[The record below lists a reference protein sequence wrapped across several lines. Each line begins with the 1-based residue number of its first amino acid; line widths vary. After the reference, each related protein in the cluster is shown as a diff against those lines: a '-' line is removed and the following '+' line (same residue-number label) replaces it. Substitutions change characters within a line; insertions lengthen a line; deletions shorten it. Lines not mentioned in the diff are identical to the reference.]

1 VAAGCAFRGC
11 PILRTSSRRHLRLK
25 GDVNSAAPEL
35 GACSLCMAFSCLAR
49 AGAVVRA
56 RAGGQSRRPCATA
69 GRGFLSMARGT
80 FGSPNRKNR
89 HRSMPRSWRR
99 SVPKGPRHL
108 PGRQRRGQTGAGGP
122 CRAVQDT
129 DSWCGAA
136 APSACPPSLTAVG
149 ARCGSG
155 GPLGLGRL
163 VLLRRLG

>member
-25 GDVNSAAPEL
+25 GDVNSWSMQPVHGVFLSGTRGCRRPGASRRAEQAAL
-35 GACSLCMAFSCLAR
+35 RDRGQRTSFLSLE
-49 AGAVVRA
+49 GQAVLVRPIV
-56 RAGGQSRRPCATA
+56 RTGTVQCQGAGGGPCQ
-69 GRGFLSMARGT
+69 
-80 FGSPNRKNR
+80 
-89 HRSMPRSWRR
+89 
-99 SVPKGPRHL
+99 KGPRHL